1 MLTTQIV
8 EPVSQELMEE
18 IGFTWHT
25 DPDGSAYVAPELLP
39 ISETEAEAYYKAANE
54 LYDMFA
60 EAGQHVIDNNLFE
73 QLGIAETKLNSMRK
87 VLASLKNQPVDFIV
101 AEFFYGYGS
110 NYAGVNI
117 SNLDVMLYSL
127 QKYSPDTR
135 VIVLV
140 DKTEREYVA
149 KLNEI
154 FPVYAVLQY
163 PASESDIKQILVSE

>member
-1 MLTTQIV
+1 MPSPTLLSVI
-8 EPVSQELMEE
+8 ESAAHPN
-18 IGFTWHT
+18 FTGT
-25 DPDGSAYVAPELLP
+25 
-39 ISETEAEAYYKAANE
+39 YK
-54 LYDMFA
+54 
-60 EAGQHVIDNNLFE
+60 

-87 VLASLKNQPVDFIV
+87 AIASLKGQQFDYIV
-101 AEFFYGYGS
+101 AEFFYGYGN

-140 DKTEREYVA
+140 DKSEREYVD

-154 FPVYAVLQY
+154 FPIHAVLQY
-163 PASESDIKQILVSE
+163 PVSEDDLKQVMSSN

>member
-1 MLTTQIV
+1 MATPTLLSIIESATH
-8 EPVSQELMEE
+8 PN
-18 IGFTWHT
+18 FTR
-25 DPDGSAYVAPELLP
+25 AY
-39 ISETEAEAYYKAANE
+39 K
-54 LYDMFA
+54 
-60 EAGQHVIDNNLFE
+60 
-73 QLGIAETKLNSMRK
+73 QLGINETKLNSMRK
-87 VLASLKNQPVDFIV
+87 ALATLKNQPFDFIV

-140 DKTEREYVA
+140 DKAEREYVD

-154 FPVYAVLQY
+154 FPIHAVLQY
-163 PASESDIKQILVSE
+163 PASDSDIKQALVIK